1 MIMTFLF
8 WAFVAAFITG
18 AFLVYA
24 VDISIEAKG
33 IKQNEQAER
42 KEQVANISSEKPLL
56 LSQYSKTMSKL
67 KVDLKKDRDNRPDK
81 ALEQLD
87 LLRDIVEMEYTN
99 KRISVVIYNKF
110 SKVFG
115 FILDLMTDSH
125 DHWKLIKDASG
136 EYKEKL
142 KKKRE
147 AIVEKIE
154 ETTSEL
160 SDLVNNNIFNYVNEK
175 ETAVDNG
182 LEELKD
188 VVKTEKNI
196 KLKMK
201 EFENF
206 VNSGEAIVPSVEDVE
221 NIVKKPLAITN
232 HVEQLDLTSQ
242 SAEKELQYVR
252 VNVKKNFNIN

>member
-8 WAFVAAFITG
+8 WAFVALVITG
-18 AFLVYA
+18 IFLVYA

-33 IKQNEQAER
+33 IKQA
-42 KEQVANISSEKPLL
+42 EQVHSEQIRSEKAKNVSAEKPLL

-87 LLRDIVEMEYTN
+87 LLRDIVEMEYAN

-160 SDLVNNNIFNYVNEK
+160 SDLVNNNIFNCVNDK
-175 ETAVDNG
+175 EAAVDNG

-188 VVKTEKNI
+188 IVKTEKNI
-196 KLKMK
+196 KLKIK

-206 VNSGEAIVPSVEDVE
+206 VNSGEVTASSVEDVE

-232 HVEQLDLTSQ
+232 HVEQLDLASQ
-242 SAEKELQYVR
+242 LRQTHLQYVSNNR
-252 VNVKKNFNIN
+252 TK

>member
-1 MIMTFLF
+1 MMMFLL
-8 WAFVAAFITG
+8 WVTAACIFAGFI
-18 AFLVYA
+18 FKYA
-24 VDISIEAKG
+24 VDVTIEAKG
-33 IKQNEQAER
+33 IKQTEQIHS
-42 KEQVANISSEKPLL
+42 EQVKNVSAEKPLL

-67 KVDLKKDRDNRPDK
+67 KIDLKRDRDNRPDK

-87 LLRDIVEMEYTN
+87 LLRDIVEMEYAN
-99 KRISVVIYNKF
+99 KRISVVVYNKF

-125 DHWKLIKDASG
+125 EHWKLIKDANG

-142 KKKRE
+142 KQKRE

-154 ETTSEL
+154 QTTTEL
-160 SDLVNNNIFNYVNEK
+160 SDLVNNNIFNYINDK
-175 ETAVDNG
+175 ESAVDNG

-188 VVKTEKNI
+188 IVKTEKNI
-196 KLKMK
+196 KLKIK

-206 VNSGEAIVPSVEDVE
+206 VNSGEVAASSVEDVE

-242 SAEKELQYVR
+242 VRQTHLEYVSNNR
-252 VNVKKNFNIN
+252 TK

>member
-1 MIMTFLF
+1 MMMFLISVIMGFII
-8 WAFVAAFITG
+8 AALILT
-18 AFLVYA
+18 YA
-24 VDISIEAKG
+24 VDVTIEAKG
-33 IKQNEQAER
+33 IKQAEQTHL
-42 KEQVANISSEKPLL
+42 EQVKKVSSEKPLL

-67 KVDLKKDRDNRPDK
+67 KVDLKRDRDNRPDK

-87 LLRDIVEMEYTN
+87 LLRDIVEMEYAN
-99 KRISVVIYNKF
+99 KRISVDVYNKF

-125 DHWKLIKDASG
+125 EHWKLIKDANG
-136 EYKEKL
+136 DYKDKL

-160 SDLVNNNIFNYVNEK
+160 SDLVNNNIFNYINEK
-175 ETAVDNG
+175 ESAVDNG

-188 VVKTEKNI
+188 IVKTEKNI
-196 KLKMK
+196 KLKIK

-206 VNSGEAIVPSVEDVE
+206 VNSGEVIAPITDDSE
-221 NIVKKPLAITN
+221 NIVKKPLSITN
-232 HVEQLDLTSQ
+232 HVEQIDLTSQ
-242 SAEKELQYVR
+242 LRQTQVELER
-252 VNVKKNFNIN
+252 VATNRIK